1 MSTPN
6 SALEPTRRLDAEVTS
21 SRKISDDPLIGRDVI
36 GQYRIEKKLGA
47 GGMGTVYLAQQTSV
61 SRPAVIKVL
70 RSQSDSPDG
79 SARFAIEAKAASSL
93 NHPNIVTIYNYGQM
107 EDGTLF
113 LAMEYI
119 EGETLADRLARSGQ
133 LPVDRVVHIATQIAS
148 ALGEAHAHGVIHRDL
163 KPANIMLVP
172 RAGGADFVKVLDFGI
187 AKVDDSRVTSTGYV
201 VGTPRYMSPEQLLG
215 KKLDCRS
222 DIYSTG
228 ILLYEML
235 AGTTPFQSE
244 TPMGWLH
251 QHVEVAPK
259 PPSDLSK
266 RGKIPPPVES
276 VVLRALAKAP
286 DDRHKS
292 MEMLSLDL
300 VAALNAP
307 IEPPP
312 PAWWKRAAVRTF
324 RLVVT
329 ALAALWAGT
338 RAALRRAGSGTSG
351 TLAIGRSITTQLKA
365 ATRKTPR
372 PAKVPVTTP
381 KSIAAKSIAP
391 KPVNK
396 AVARPVQPP
405 AKATPRPD
413 RAKGRWAWAT
423 ATAARRVVVA
433 LVAIIVYAGLIIALF
448 PAVRADLGL
457 GPKPSAGNAKTP
469 TSTQPVRDRQR

>member
-21 SRKISDDPLIGRDVI
+21 SRKVSDDPLIGRDVI

-70 RSQSDSPDG
+70 RSQGESEDA

-119 EGETLADRLARSGQ
+119 EGETLADRLSRHGQ
-133 LPVDRVVHIATQIAS
+133 LPVDRAVHIATQIAN

-172 RAGGADFVKVLDFGI
+172 RAGGTDFVKVLDFGI
-187 AKVDDSRVTSTGYV
+187 AKVDDSCVTSTGFV

-251 QHVEVAPK
+251 QHVEAAPK

-266 RGKIPPPVES
+266 RGKIPPAVES

-286 DDRHKS
+286 DDRQKS

-307 IEPPP
+307 VEPPP
-312 PAWWKRAAVRTF
+312 PAWWKQLARRTA
-324 RLVVT
+324 RRTLHNVVT
-329 ALAALWAGT
+329 ALVALWTGT
-338 RAALRRAGSGTSG
+338 RVGLRRAGAGA
-351 TLAIGRSITTQLKA
+351 LAIGQTFRAIGRRLKA
-365 ATRKTPR
+365 ATHRTPR
-372 PAKVPVTTP
+372 PMKVTATP
-381 KSIAAKSIAP
+381 P
-391 KPVNK
+391 KPVVSPKPAHK
-396 AVARPVQPP
+396 APARPVQSPTKVPP
-405 AKATPRPD
+405 RPTRAKA
-413 RAKGRWAWAT
+413 RWTWAT
-423 ATAARRVVVA
+423 TTTTRRVLVAIVA
-433 LVAIIVYAGLIIALF
+433 LVVYAGLIIALF
-448 PAVRADLGL
+448 PAVRADLGI
-457 GPKPSAGNAKTP
+457 GAKPAAG
-469 TSTQPVRDRQR
+469 STKAPVQVQVRDRHQH